1 VLDRGTEPGVSAFR
15 RTKVIATIGPSSDS
29 PALVSR
35 LIDAGVNVFRIN
47 MSHASHDEFRRR
59 VAMVREAEKQ
69 HGITVGVIAD
79 LQGPKLRIGSLEGH
93 KPVTLAAGQR
103 LEITTA
109 PVVGTAARVSTTYA
123 SLPKDVKPGDR
134 VLLDDGRIELRVLH
148 ADTTAV
154 MTEVVNG
161 GELAEHKGMNLPGVR
176 ISSPTLT
183 EKDLEDL
190 AVVVPGGA
198 DFIALS
204 FVRKAQ
210 DVIDAKA
217 AVKEAGGDAPI
228 IAKIERA
235 EAIDHL
241 DEILDV
247 CNAVMVARG
256 DLGVEMAPERVPTL
270 QKQIIARA
278 RAHLI
283 PAITATQMLESMMHS
298 PRPTRA
304 EASDVANAIIDG
316 TDCTMLSGETAAGD
330 YPVEA
335 VSTMVRIAL
344 ETERS
349 FPPVRDRRRS
359 LNITNDS
366 QAISQA
372 AISITES
379 IDVRAIAAFTR
390 TGFSARMVSKDRPT
404 VPVYAFVPDER
415 IARRLS
421 LDWAVQPCVLDFG
434 RSTDD
439 LLAAVEE
446 RLLSLRAVY
455 HGQAVVLVGG
465 TPLGEA
471 GRTNLLKIMRP
482 GEESRA

>member
-1 VLDRGTEPGVSAFR
+1 MKAPFR
-15 RTKVIATIGPSSDS
+15 RTKVIATIGPSSSS
-29 PALVSR
+29 PAMVSR
-35 LIDAGVNVFRIN
+35 LIEAGVNVFRIN
-47 MSHASHDEFRRR
+47 MSHASRDEFRERI
-59 VAMVREAEKQ
+59 AMVRAAEQQ
-69 HGITVGVIAD
+69 HGRTVGVIAD
-79 LQGPKLRIGSLEGH
+79 LQGPKLRIGALQDH
-93 KPVTLAAGQR
+93 KPVTLAAGQH
-103 LEITTA
+103 LEITTT
-109 PVVGTAARVSTTYA
+109 PVAGTATCVSTTYA
-123 SLPKDVKPGDR
+123 SLPKDVKAGDR
-134 VLLDDGRIELRVLH
+134 ILLDDGRIELRVLST
-148 ADTTAV
+148 ADTTV
-154 MTEVVNG
+154 MTEVING

-176 ISSPTLT
+176 VSSPTLT
-183 EKDLEDL
+183 DKDREDL
-190 AVVVPGGA
+190 ATAVPAGA

-210 DVIDAKA
+210 DVLDAKA
-217 AVKEAGGDAPI
+217 AIKAAGGDVPV

-235 EAIDHL
+235 EAIEHL

-247 CNAVMVARG
+247 CDAVMVARG

-335 VSTMVRIAL
+335 VATMIRIAV

-359 LNITNDS
+359 SNISNDS

-390 TGFSARMVSKDRPT
+390 TGFSARMVSKDRPA

-446 RLLSLRAVY
+446 RLLDLRAVY
-455 HGQAVVLVGG
+455 RGQAVVLVGG
-465 TPLGEA
+465 TPLGVA

-482 GEESRA
+482 GEEARP